1 MYSFLPDMYVKSI
14 YQIDYKSLKNSG
26 IKVILFDLD
35 NTIVPIS
42 AVKSNQKLRDL
53 FEDVRNMGLRPI
65 IMSNSGKKEWNH
77 LKMIYM

>member
-42 AVKSNQKLRDL
+42 LA
-53 FEDVRNMGLRPI
+53 FARP
-65 IMSNSGKKEWNH
+65 
-77 LKMIYM
+77 